1 MNPDRHEDAVMLQGS
16 STSPRRRVLIVD
28 DHLADTSGA
37 AARSVRALATELRSH
52 NIDVG
57 EALSCDDGQ
66 ATVSSDSGL
75 ACVLVNWTQK
85 KGSTTESTELL
96 RTIRASN
103 TKIPIFLMASRQVS
117 GTISVEVATL
127 ADEFIWVLDDTAAF
141 ISGRVVAAIDRYVDA
156 LLPPFTEA
164 LARYD
169 REREYSWAAPG
180 HQGGVAFLKSPIGR
194 AFFDFYGENLFR
206 TDMGIERGALGS
218 VLGHS
223 GPIGEAEKY
232 AAQGCKYYKM
242 KIHDPDPKANR
253 ARVEAVKRAVGSSMR
268 LMVDVNQRLDVLGN
282 MRQAGE
288 LEHLDLLWYE
298 EPVLADDYESLAEV
312 ARSIRIP
319 VATGENN
326 YTRYEFRDIIQKKG
340 ARFLMPDVCRA
351 NGFSETLKIG
361 HLAAAHGVQVS
372 PHVVHEISLHV
383 VGALGNGF
391 LVEYMDWAPPDL
403 FEEMPACKGGR
414 FRIPDRPGHGM
425 SLAPGAIDKYRTR

>member
-1 MNPDRHEDAVMLQGS
+1 MKVTAVDSCVLSVPTPKPMALQYPQHKLVLAQISTDEGVRGLGYSLVFGGGGAEAVLAYVERLKSALIGEDPGYVEYLWEKMWRLDQGMKKQ
-16 STSPRRRVLIVD
+16 
-28 DHLADTSGA
+28 GA
-37 AARSVRALATELRSH
+37 AAYALAALD
-52 NIDVG
+52 IGLWDIVG
-57 EALSCDDGQ
+57 KALGKPLYKVWGAVRHRIPCYG
-66 ATVSSDSGL
+66 SGGW
-75 ACVLVNWTQK
+75 AK
-85 KGSTTESTELL
+85 Y
-96 RTIRASN
+96 A
-103 TKIPIFLMASRQVS
+103 
-117 GTISVEVATL
+117 
-127 ADEFIWVLDDTAAF
+127 LDDLV
-141 ISGRVVAAIDRYVDA
+141 R
-156 LLPPFTEA
+156 
-164 LARYD
+164 
-169 REREYSWAAPG
+169 
-180 HQGGVAFLKSPIGR
+180 
-194 AFFDFYGENLFR
+194 
-206 TDMGIERGALGS
+206 
-218 VLGHS
+218 
-223 GPIGEAEKY
+223 EAEKY

-253 ARVEAVKRAVGSSMR
+253 ARVEAVKRAVGSSVR

-282 MRQAGE
+282 IRQAAE

-383 VGALGNGF
+383 VGALTNGF

-403 FEEMPACKGGR
+403 FEEMPECKGGR
-414 FRIPDRPGHGM
+414 FRIPERPGHGM
-425 SLAPGAIDKYRTR
+425 ALARGAIDKYRTR